1 MGEEKKFDQRPNK
14 LLEFCLGFGTL
25 FGMVPKVISF
35 LLQGIDA
42 QVVEIEVDLDDTQLQ
57 KEIVVGL
64 PDAAVRESLERV
76 RSALANTGYPL
87 PAGRTLI
94 NLAPADVRK
103 EGPLYDLPI
112 AVGVLV
118 SCGVIHPA
126 AAPVRVGA
134 GHGTGLD
141 TGAGSWSFEDESLG
155 LDPRRALIAGE
166 LALDGRIRPIRGV
179 IAMVTLARDLGLDAV
194 VVPAA
199 NAAEA
204 SVVEGVRVFGVSTLA
219 EVVGLFNGD
228 LALEPHPTTD
238 VSAML
243 EQTSASVDFGEV
255 KGQESVKRALVIAA
269 AGGHNIVMLG
279 PAGTGK
285 TMMAKALPGIMPTM
299 TPKQAIEV
307 TRVYSSAGM
316 LDAKR
321 GLVTARP
328 VRTPHHT
335 ASSPA
340 IVGGGVVPRAG
351 EISLAHHGI
360 LFLDELPEFSRNVLE
375 TMRQPMEDHVVTI
388 ARSHATV
395 RFPASFMLVAAMNPT
410 PKGDV
415 APGEVGRREMQRYL
429 SRLSGPLLDRID
441 LHVEAPAVAWSE
453 LSKKATGTDTAT
465 MRAQVIA
472 ARERSFQRQ
481 GEHTNAR
488 LKGKQL
494 DQLMELDS
502 GARSLLEQ
510 AMTQL
515 GLSAR
520 AYDKIRRVALTIAD
534 VGGSDRVRPEH
545 VGEAVQY
552 RLLDRRL

>member
-1 MGEEKKFDQRPNK
+1 MI
-14 LLEFCLGFGTL
+14 
-25 FGMVPKVISF
+25 PKVRSF

-57 KEIVVGL
+57 REVVVGL

-76 RSALANTGYPL
+76 RSAMANTGYPWFS
-87 PAGRTLI
+87 GRSLI
-94 NLAPADVRK
+94 NLAPADKRK

-112 AVGVLV
+112 AVGMLV
-118 SCGVIHPA
+118 AQGVIRPA
-126 AAPVRVGA
+126 SIQTRQPAMAGGGDDPGRRVGSFA
-134 GHGTGLD
+134 
-141 TGAGSWSFEDESLG
+141 FEDESQG

-194 VVPAA
+194 IVPAA

-204 SVVEGVRVFGVSTLA
+204 SVVEGVRVFGVSSLA
-219 EVVGLFNGD
+219 QVVGLCNGQLD
-228 LALEPHPTTD
+228 LEPHPTTD
-238 VSAML
+238 VAAML
-243 EQTSASVDFGEV
+243 EQTSAGVDFAEV
-255 KGQESVKRALVIAA
+255 KGQESVKRALVVAA

-299 TPKQAIEV
+299 TPAQAIEV
-307 TRVYSSAGM
+307 TRVYSSAGL
-316 LDAKR
+316 LDARR

-340 IVGGGVVPRAG
+340 IVGGGVIPRAG

-388 ARSHATV
+388 ARSHGTV
-395 RFPASFMLVAAMNPT
+395 QFPASFMLVAAMNPT

-415 APGEVGRREMQRYL
+415 APGEVGQREMQRYL

-441 LHVEAPAVAWSE
+441 LHVEAPAVPWSE
-453 LSKKATGTDTAT
+453 LSRKATGTSTAD
-465 MRAQVIA
+465 MRTQVIA
-472 ARERSFQRQ
+472 ARARSHARQ
-481 GEHTNAR
+481 GETTNAR

-494 DQLMELDS
+494 DAIMPLED
-502 GARSLLEQ
+502 GAKTLLEQ

-534 VGGSDRVRPEH
+534 VGASDTVRPEH

>member
-1 MGEEKKFDQRPNK
+1 MKAVLGTESGIINQIPNK
-14 LLEFCLGFGTL
+14 LVESCLGFDKL
-25 FGMVPKVISF
+25 IRMIPKVRSF

-42 QVVEIEVDLDDTQLQ
+42 QPVEIEVDLDDTQLQ
-57 KEIVVGL
+57 REVVVGL
-64 PDAAVRESLERV
+64 PDAAVKESLERV
-76 RSALANTGYPL
+76 RSAMGNSGYPM

-103 EGPLYDLPI
+103 EGPMYDLPI
-112 AVGVLV
+112 AVGVMV
-118 SCGVIHPA
+118 ASGVIHPS
-126 AAPVRVGA
+126 PVRSPSPVLARGS
-134 GHGTGLD
+134 GVTTQVDSGGL
-141 TGAGSWSFEDESLG
+141 E
-155 LDPRRALIAGE
+155 PRRALIAGE

-194 VVPAA
+194 VVPAQ

-204 SVVEGVRVFGVSTLA
+204 SVVDGVRVFGVGTLSQ
-219 EVVGLFNGD
+219 VVGLFNGELD
-228 LALEPHPTTD
+228 LEPHPPTD
-238 VSAML
+238 IASLL
-243 EQTSASVDFGEV
+243 EQTNAAVDFAEV
-255 KGQESVKRALVIAA
+255 KGQESVKRALVVAA
-269 AGGHNIVMLG
+269 AGQHNIVMLG

-299 TPKQAIEV
+299 TPAQAVEV

-316 LDAKR
+316 LDATR
-321 GLVTARP
+321 GLVTSRP

-340 IVGGGVVPRAG
+340 IVGGGVIPRAG

-388 ARSHATV
+388 ARSHGTV

-410 PKGDV
+410 PQGDV
-415 APGEVGRREMQRYL
+415 APGEVGQREMRRYL

-441 LHVEAPAVAWSE
+441 LHVEAPAVPWSE
-453 LSKKATGTDTAT
+453 LSRKATGTDTVT

-472 ARERSFQRQ
+472 ARKRAFRRQ
-481 GEHTNAR
+481 GEIPNAR

-494 DQLMELDS
+494 DDFVAVEPA
-502 GARSLLEQ
+502 ARALLEQ

-520 AYDKIRRVALTIAD
+520 AYDKIRRVAMTISDIA
-534 VGGSDRVRPEH
+534 GSETVRPEH

-552 RLLDRRL
+552 RLLDRKL

>member
-1 MGEEKKFDQRPNK
+1 
-14 LLEFCLGFGTL
+14 
-25 FGMVPKVISF
+25 MVPKVRSF

-42 QVVEIEVDLDDTQLQ
+42 QPVEIEVDFDDTQLQ

-64 PDAAVRESLERV
+64 PDAAVKESLERV
-76 RSALANTGYPL
+76 RSAMANTGYPM

-94 NLAPADVRK
+94 NLAPADVKK
-103 EGPLYDLPI
+103 EGPMYDLPI
-112 AVGVLV
+112 AVGVLLA
-118 SCGVIHPA
+118 SGVIHPA
-126 AAPVRVGA
+126 HTPARRPVHIG
-134 GHGTGLD
+134 GGEL
-141 TGAGSWSFEDESLG
+141 SFDDESMG

-179 IAMVTLARDLGLDAV
+179 IAMVSLARQMGLDAV
-194 VVPAA
+194 VVPES

-204 SVVEGVRVFGVSTLA
+204 SVVEGVRVFGVSSLA
-219 EVVGLFNGD
+219 QVVGLFNGE
-228 LALEPHPTTD
+228 LELEPHPTTD
-238 VSAML
+238 VTEML
-243 EQTSASVDFGEV
+243 EQATAAVDFAEV
-255 KGQESVKRALVIAA
+255 KGQESVKRALVVAA
-269 AGGHNIVMLG
+269 SGGHNIVMLG

-307 TRVYSSAGM
+307 TRIYSSAGM
-316 LDAKR
+316 LDSQR
-321 GLVTARP
+321 GLVTSRP

-388 ARSHATV
+388 ARSHGTV
-395 RFPASFMLVAAMNPT
+395 QFPASFMLVAAMNPT

-415 APGEVGRREMQRYL
+415 APGEVGQREMQRYL

-441 LHVEAPAVAWSE
+441 LHVEAPAVPWSE
-453 LSKKATGTDTAT
+453 LSQKATGTDTAT

-472 ARERSFQRQ
+472 ARERAMRRQ
-481 GEHTNAR
+481 GEVVNAR

-494 DQLMELDS
+494 DEYMALES
-502 GARSLLEQ
+502 SAKSLLEQ

-534 VGGSDRVRPEH
+534 IAGSDTVRPEH

-552 RLLDRRL
+552 RLLDRKL

>member
-1 MGEEKKFDQRPNK
+1 
-14 LLEFCLGFGTL
+14 
-25 FGMVPKVISF
+25 MVPKVRSF

-42 QVVEIEVDLDDTQLQ
+42 QVVEIEVDLDDSQLQ
-57 KEIVVGL
+57 KEVVVGL

-76 RSALANTGYPL
+76 RSAMGNSGYPM

-94 NLAPADVRK
+94 NLAPADIRK
-103 EGPLYDLPI
+103 EGPMYDLPI

-118 SCGVIHPA
+118 ANGVIRPA
-126 AAPVRVGA
+126 PITAGA
-134 GHGTGLD
+134 DSGLGFHQRS
-141 TGAGSWSFEDESLG
+141 TLPFEDESLG

-179 IAMVTLARDLGLDAV
+179 IAMVTLAKCLGLDAV
-194 VVPAA
+194 IVPSE

-204 SVVEGVRVFGVSTLA
+204 SVVEGIRVFGVSSLSQ
-219 EVVGLFNGD
+219 VVGLFNGGLD
-228 LALEPHPTTD
+228 LEPSATID
-238 VSAML
+238 VEEML
-243 EQTSASVDFGEV
+243 EETVAPIDFSEI

-269 AGGHNIVMLG
+269 AGQHNIVMLG

-285 TMMAKALPGIMPTM
+285 TMMAKALPGIMPPM
-299 TPKQAIEV
+299 TPSQAIDV
-307 TRVYSSAGM
+307 TRIYSSAGL
-316 LDAKR
+316 LDSSR
-321 GLVTARP
+321 GLVTSRP

-335 ASSPA
+335 ASAPA
-340 IVGGGVVPRAG
+340 IVGGGVIPRAG

-388 ARSHATV
+388 ARSHGTV
-395 RFPASFMLVAAMNPT
+395 KFPASFMLVAAMNPT

-415 APGEVGRREMQRYL
+415 APGEVGRRDMERYL

-441 LHVEAPAVAWSE
+441 LHVEAPAVPWIE

-465 MRAQVIA
+465 MRDQVA
-472 ARERSFQRQ
+472 MARSRSFQRQ
-481 GEHTNAR
+481 GEVPNAR
-488 LKGKQL
+488 LSGRQL
-494 DQLMELDS
+494 DVIMGLDD
-502 GARSLLEQ
+502 GAKTLLEQ

-520 AYDKIRRVALTIAD
+520 AYDKIRRVALTI
-534 VGGSDRVRPEH
+534 SDISGCESVRAEH
-545 VGEAVQY
+545 IGEAVQY
-552 RLLDRRL
+552 RLLDRKL